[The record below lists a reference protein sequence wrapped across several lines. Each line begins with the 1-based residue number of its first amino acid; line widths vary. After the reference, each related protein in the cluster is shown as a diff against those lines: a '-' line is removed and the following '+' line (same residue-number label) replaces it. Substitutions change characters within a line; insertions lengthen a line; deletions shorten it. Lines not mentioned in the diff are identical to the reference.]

1 MLNAKL
7 QVNER
12 INKNGQ
18 PYEMLSII
26 IETKNGELITIH
38 EIFMRES
45 LSQIIKFFESNQNEE
60 KDFLP

>member
-1 MLNAKL
+1 VLNAKL